1 MVSLVN
7 LFAAWLGSVGCC
19 RVEYGEVW
27 FLLTIFYGVDGFG
40 WPRSGRAWSGT
51 AKYGVVFF

>member
-19 RVEYGEVW
+19 RVGYGEV
-27 FLLTIFYGVDGFG
+27 FLTIFYGMDGFG
-40 WPRSGRAWSGT
+40 WLRLGRAWSGT